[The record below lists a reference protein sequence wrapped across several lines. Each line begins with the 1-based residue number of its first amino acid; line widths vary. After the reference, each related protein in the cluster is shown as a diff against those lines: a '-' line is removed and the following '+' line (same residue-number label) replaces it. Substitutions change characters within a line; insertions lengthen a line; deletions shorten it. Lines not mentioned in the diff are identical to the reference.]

1 MKGKKILF
9 CRYFSVFIF
18 ILGYEE
24 EKKWTQSDMKIQD
37 VINLKNYLYACV
49 SG

>member
-24 EKKWTQSDMKIQD
+24 EKK
-37 VINLKNYLYACV
+37 
-49 SG
+49 